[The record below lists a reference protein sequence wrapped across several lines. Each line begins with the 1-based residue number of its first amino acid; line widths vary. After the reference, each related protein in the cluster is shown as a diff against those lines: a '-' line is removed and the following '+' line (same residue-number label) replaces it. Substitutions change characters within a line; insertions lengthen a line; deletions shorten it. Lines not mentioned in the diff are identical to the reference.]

1 MDMRRSAHQINAT
14 GCKICWLPFLVGF
27 LVWAV
32 FSPKATAQETVEQIR
47 LRNRHVS
54 EILPAARPLISP
66 NGFISADQRSNSLI
80 VVDHPAAIARIR
92 NLVQKLDQAVA
103 RLKIL
108 VRYENTDAAEER
120 EARAAAAVETGRT
133 RGEVGDDRGIEEGL
147 DIEIS
152 EGRRERQRQ
161 SEYVIRVRSGSTAY
175 IEAGYDVPQRGR
187 WQDLSRRYGHIPETV
202 VFRRVASG
210 YDIRPV
216 LLGDQVRIE
225 ILPRI
230 SYFDDR
236 GRDRKIHF
244 AQAAT
249 TIFAPLGEWVD
260 IGGVMGGK
268 REVNR
273 QILADSQHA
282 AGERL
287 SMRLKVT
294 ID

>member
-1 MDMRRSAHQINAT
+1 MRRSAQQTEAT
-14 GCKICWLPFLVGF
+14 DRRICGLPFLIGF

-32 FSPKATAQETVEQIR
+32 WGHMATAQETVEQIR

-54 EILPAARPLISP
+54 EILPAARPLVSP

-80 VVDHPAAIARIR
+80 VVDNPAAIARIR
-92 NLVQKLDQAVA
+92 KLVHKLDQAVPH
-103 RLKIL
+103 LKII
-108 VRYENTDAAEER
+108 VRYENANAAEER
-120 EARAAAAVETGRT
+120 EARAAAAVETDRT
-133 RGEVGDDRGIEEGL
+133 RVAIGDDRGKEEGL
-147 DIEIS
+147 DTEIS
-152 EGRRERQRQ
+152 EDRRQGQRQ
-161 SEYVIRVRSGSTAY
+161 SEYMIRVRSGSTAY
-175 IEAGYDVPQRGR
+175 IEAGYDVPQRER
-187 WQDLSRRYGHIPETV
+187 WQDLSRRYGHIPERV

-216 LLGDQVRIE
+216 LLDDQVRIE

-236 GRDRKIHF
+236 GRNQKIHF
-244 AQAAT
+244 TQAAT

-282 AGERL
+282 AGQDL
-287 SMRLKVT
+287 TMRLKVT

>member
-1 MDMRRSAHQINAT
+1 MAA
-14 GCKICWLPFLVGF
+14 
-27 LVWAV
+27 
-32 FSPKATAQETVEQIR
+32 AQETVEQIR
-47 LRNRHVS
+47 LHNRHVS
-54 EILPAARPLISP
+54 EILPAARPLVSP

-92 NLVQKLDQAVA
+92 NLVHKLDQAVP

-108 VRYENTDAAEER
+108 VRYENADVAEEHT
-120 EARAAAAVETGRT
+120 AHAAAAAEAGRT
-133 RGEVGDDRGIEEGL
+133 RVTVGDDRVEEEGL
-147 DIEIS
+147 DTTIS
-152 EGRRERQRQ
+152 EGHRRGQRQ
-161 SEYVIRVRSGSTAY
+161 SEYMIRVRSGNTAY
-175 IEAGYDVPQRGR
+175 IEAGYDVPQRER
-187 WQDLSRRYGHIPETV
+187 WQDLSRRYGHIPDTV

-225 ILPRI
+225 IYPRI
-230 SYFDDR
+230 SYLDNR
-236 GRDRKIHF
+236 GRDQKIHF
-244 AQAAT
+244 ARAAT

-273 QILADSQHA
+273 QILADSRHA
-282 AGERL
+282 AGKHL
-287 SMRLKVT
+287 SMRLRVT

>member
-1 MDMRRSAHQINAT
+1 M
-14 GCKICWLPFLVGF
+14 PFLIGF

-32 FSPKATAQETVEQIR
+32 WGQLATAQETVEQIR

-54 EILPAARPLISP
+54 EILPAARPLVSP

-80 VVDHPAAIARIR
+80 VVDNPAAIARIR
-92 NLVQKLDQAVA
+92 KLVHKLDQAVP
-103 RLKIL
+103 RLKII
-108 VRYENTDAAEER
+108 VRYENANAAEER
-120 EARAAAAVETGRT
+120 EARAAAAVETDRT
-133 RGEVGDDRGIEEGL
+133 RVAIGDDRGKEEGL
-147 DIEIS
+147 DAEIS
-152 EGRRERQRQ
+152 EGRRQGQRQ
-161 SEYVIRVRSGSTAY
+161 SEYMIRVRSGSTAY
-175 IEAGYDVPQRGR
+175 IEAGYDVPQRER
-187 WQDLSRRYGHIPETV
+187 WQDLSRRYGHIPERV

-216 LLGDQVRIE
+216 LLDDQVRIE

-236 GRDRKIHF
+236 GRNQKIHF
-244 AQAAT
+244 TQAAT

-282 AGERL
+282 AGKDL
-287 SMRLKVT
+287 TMRLKVT

>member
-1 MDMRRSAHQINAT
+1 MAT
-14 GCKICWLPFLVGF
+14 GQRICWLPYLICF
-27 LVWAV
+27 LVWV
-32 FSPKATAQETVEQIR
+32 LYSPMATAQETVEQIR
-47 LRNRHVS
+47 LHHRHVS

-80 VVDHPAAIARIR
+80 VVDNPAAIARIR
-92 NLVQKLDQAVA
+92 NLVQQLDQEVP

-108 VRYENTDAAEER
+108 VRYENADVTEER
-120 EARAAAAVETGRT
+120 EARAAAAAESGRT
-133 RGEVGDDRGIEEGL
+133 RVEVGDDRGKGEGL
-147 DIEIS
+147 EADIS
-152 EGRRERQRQ
+152 EGRRQGQRQ

-175 IEAGYDVPQRGR
+175 IEAGYDVPQRER
-187 WQDLSRRYGHIPETV
+187 WQDLSRRYGHIPDTV

-225 ILPRI
+225 IFPRI
-230 SYFDDR
+230 SYLDNR
-236 GRDRKIHF
+236 GRDQKIHF

-282 AGERL
+282 AGKNL
-287 SMRLKVT
+287 SMRLRVT